1 MIGFDFWMAVRMLL
15 SKKKVG
21 FISWSGFISIL
32 GVSVGCFALIVSIGV
47 LNGFEE
53 EVRKKV
59 IGFEA
64 DIRLTSLK
72 KQLNTEDL
80 VHLEKVYGINGYS
93 AYLDRKALAISPNGR
108 HMVKVK
114 SIIEE
119 NFTSVYDIQG
129 LESMGSDDSRRSV
142 YIGKGIADR
151 LGIHKGDKLR
161 LMNPLDNQLYLGMPS
176 ILDGY
181 IAGIFETR
189 ILDFDQKYVF
199 IPLASGQELFKAERS
214 IDGVDIRLKTDIKRE
229 NVRDSIIKIFGDD
242 ISISYW
248 ETIHQTLFQAMKM
261 EKLGSIVVL
270 SLIVI
275 VACFNI
281 ASTLT
286 MLMMEKIRE
295 IGILKAIGFS
305 QSKISNLFR
314 LQGLLIGILGLFVG
328 SCSGLLF
335 VFFQN
340 KLGFIR
346 LPETIYFVGKLP
358 VAITFFDILIIL
370 FIGLLVIFLSVHFP
384 SMEAKKLMPN
394 KAIKFEK

>member
-1 MIGFDFWMAVRMLL
+1 MMSFDFWMAARMLL

-21 FISWSGFISIL
+21 FISWSGFISII
-32 GVSVGCFALIVSIGV
+32 GVSVGCFALIVSIAV

-72 KQLNTEDL
+72 RQLTIEDL
-80 VHLEKVYGINGYS
+80 VQLEKVNGINGYS

-108 HMVKVK
+108 QMIKVK

-119 NFTSVYDIQG
+119 NLTSVYDIQG
-129 LESMGSDDSRRSV
+129 LESVGSDDSRRSV

-151 LGIHKGDKLR
+151 LGIQKGDKLR

-181 IAGIFETR
+181 VSGIFETR

-199 IPLASGQELFKAERS
+199 IPLSSGQELFKTERS
-214 IDGVDIRLKTDIKRE
+214 IDGVDIRLETDVKRE
-229 NVRDSIIKIFGDD
+229 NVRDGLLKIFGDG

-248 ETIHQTLFQAMKM
+248 ENIHQTLFQAMKM

-305 QSKISNLFR
+305 QSKTSNLFR
-314 LQGLLIGILGLFVG
+314 LQGLFIGLLGLFVG

-335 VFFQN
+335 VFVQN
-340 KLGFIR
+340 KWGFIR

-358 VAITFFDILIIL
+358 VAITIFDISTIL
-370 FIGLLVIFLSVHFP
+370 FIGLLVVFLSVHFP
-384 SMEAKKLMPN
+384 SMEAQKLMPT
-394 KAIKFEK
+394 KAIKFQK

>member
-1 MIGFDFWMAVRMLL
+1 
-15 SKKKVG
+15 
-21 FISWSGFISIL
+21 
-32 GVSVGCFALIVSIGV
+32 
-47 LNGFEE
+47 
-53 EVRKKV
+53 
-59 IGFEA
+59 
-64 DIRLTSLK
+64 
-72 KQLNTEDL
+72 
-80 VHLEKVYGINGYS
+80 
-93 AYLDRKALAISPNGR
+93 
-108 HMVKVK
+108 
-114 SIIEE
+114 
-119 NFTSVYDIQG
+119 
-129 LESMGSDDSRRSV
+129 
-142 YIGKGIADR
+142 
-151 LGIHKGDKLR
+151 
-161 LMNPLDNQLYLGMPS
+161 
-176 ILDGY
+176 
-181 IAGIFETR
+181 
-189 ILDFDQKYVF
+189 
-199 IPLASGQELFKAERS
+199 
-214 IDGVDIRLKTDIKRE
+214 
-229 NVRDSIIKIFGDD
+229 
-242 ISISYW
+242 
-248 ETIHQTLFQAMKM
+248 MKM

-384 SMEAKKLMPN
+384 SMEAKKFQSPDLQDVVN
-394 KAIKFEK
+394 QLY